1 MSGQNMKILSGSRSP
16 ICPSSK
22 TTPRTR
28 ISTPT
33 TKCRFEFLEYITALF
48 SLANAAT
55 RGRAICGSERHQNGQ
70 PGCHQQQRPE
80 LKKLPELGSVEME
93 DQQIPCRLDDHHGR
107 PQIARVEVSV
117 PEHAQLKH
125 TSKENQRGGR
135 QHKRCTKCQ
144 PTGNELGFRV
154 RHHHHRL
161 LREFSIEHGERLS
174 GLRRAVAPYSANGGD
189 LPANGACA
197 GGFGL

>member
-48 SLANAAT
+48 SLADAAA
-55 RGRAICGSERHQNGQ
+55 RGRAICRFERHQNSQ
-70 PGCHQQQRPE
+70 PCCHQQQWPE
-80 LKKLPELGSVEME
+80 LKKVPELGSVEME
-93 DQQIPCRLDDHHGR
+93 DQQIPGRLDDHHGR
-107 PQIARVEVSV
+107 PEIAGIEMSVS
-117 PEHAQLKH
+117 EHAQLKH
-125 TSKENQRGGR
+125 TSEKNQRGGR
-135 QHKRCTKCQ
+135 QQKCCTKCQ

-154 RHHHHRL
+154 RHH
-161 LREFSIEHGERLS
+161 
-174 GLRRAVAPYSANGGD
+174 
-189 LPANGACA
+189 
-197 GGFGL
+197 